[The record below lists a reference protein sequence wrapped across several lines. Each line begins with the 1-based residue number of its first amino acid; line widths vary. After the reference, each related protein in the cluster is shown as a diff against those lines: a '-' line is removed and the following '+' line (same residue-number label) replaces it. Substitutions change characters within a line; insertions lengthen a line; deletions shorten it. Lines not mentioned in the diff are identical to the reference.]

1 MTDATT
7 TTLPRRKRL
16 NLNVLGPLLAM
27 VALIIIGAMLN
38 LSFLSPENL
47 TNVAARSA
55 FIGIIASA

>member
-47 TNVAARSA
+47 TNVAAR
-55 FIGIIASA
+55 